1 MDIDFPLVLTWA
13 VLITGGVWL
22 FDVLALKPRR
32 IRAADSLEAQGTGAV
47 SAEQL
52 LCEPKLV
59 EYSRSFFP
67 VLLLVLFSSAVQ
79 AEKTVINDAA
89 ALADLKTGKG
99 VFLVDI
105 GDARKLN
112 FYLEVIQG
120 TYKGMKQQGVE
131 PDFVLVY
138 IGPSV
143 KYLSTSPSAE
153 VEKSAAGVL
162 LEIESNVEALA
173 ELGVRQ
179 EICAVATRVFGIDE
193 ESVLPGLTLVG
204 DGFISLIGYQAQGYH
219 LVPVF

>member
-1 MDIDFPLVLTWA
+1 MNTSRAQLLVSFLLLFFCTQLVL
-13 VLITGGVWL
+13 
-22 FDVLALKPRR
+22 
-32 IRAADSLEAQGTGAV
+32 ADTQD
-47 SAEQL
+47 
-52 LCEPKLV
+52 
-59 EYSRSFFP
+59 
-67 VLLLVLFSSAVQ
+67 
-79 AEKTVINDAA
+79 INDSA

-105 GDARKLN
+105 GDAKKLN

-120 TYKGMKQQGVE
+120 THKGMLAQGVE

-143 KYLSTSPSAE
+143 KYLTTSPS
-153 VEKSAAGVL
+153 EKTEQAAGGVL
-162 LEIESNVEALA
+162 LDIESNVAKLA

-179 EICAVATRVFGIDE
+179 EICAVATRVFKIDNNTLV
-193 ESVLPGLTLVG
+193 SGLTLVG

>member
-1 MDIDFPLVLTWA
+1 M
-13 VLITGGVWL
+13 
-22 FDVLALKPRR
+22 R
-32 IRAADSLEAQGTGAV
+32 INV
-47 SAEQL
+47 CKL
-52 LCEPKLV
+52 L
-59 EYSRSFFP
+59 P
-67 VLLLVLFSSAVQ
+67 VLLLVLFSSVIQ
-79 AEKTVINDAA
+79 AEKMPINDAA

-105 GDARKLN
+105 GDAKKLN

-120 TYKGMKQQGVE
+120 TYKGMKEQGVE

-153 VEKSAAGVL
+153 VEKSAGGVL

-173 ELGVRQ
+173 GLGVRQ
-179 EICAVATRVFGIDE
+179 EICAVATRVFGIDDK
-193 ESVLPGLTLVG
+193 SVLPGLTLVG
-204 DGFISLIGYQAQGYH
+204 DGFISLIGYQARGYH